1 MNKRHSV
8 RYDSDLLP
16 KRLDKVSVSLM
27 GNSSIESHVVNYCA
41 LGIRISIPP
50 AEFPIDCPKKNET
63 IKVLLPI
70 DSLWLTGMC
79 VYAAKEPDGSVSM
92 GIYFY
97 NPSEQ
102 NRLYN
107 LLINSLNV
115 PTLTSSFV
123 SREWEE
129 LVEKLC
135 ASDDPR
141 LQKIGLYEMGIILSQ
156 QKGLPPPIAPIR
168 SEIRG

>member
-8 RYDSDLLP
+8 RYDSELLP
-16 KRLDKVSVSLM
+16 KRLNKVSLSLM
-27 GNSSIESHVVNYCA
+27 GNSPIESHVVNYCA

-50 AEFPIDCPKKNET
+50 LAFPIDFPKKNET

-70 DSLWLTGMC
+70 DNTWLTGMC
-79 VYAAKEPDGSVSM
+79 VYIAKELDGSVSM

-97 NPSEQ
+97 NPCEQ
-102 NRLYN
+102 NHLYN
-107 LLINSLNV
+107 LFINSLNV
-115 PTLTSSFV
+115 PTQTRSFI

-135 ASDDPR
+135 ASEDPG

-156 QKGLPPPIAPIR
+156 QEGKLPHP
-168 SEIRG
+168 S